1 MIRSGNLFAM
11 EGEKWRF
18 LRNKLSP
25 TFTSGK
31 MKMMFETVSDKGND
45 FVTAIKKANPV
56 GPVEMRAMCVR
67 LTSDIIG
74 SCAFGI
80 ECGALVN
87 GTSDIIKI
95 SKLFTDSAKSRLL
108 RALFLMNF
116 PNLSKKLSLRHTPKE
131 AEDYFMK
138 ILRETVDYRESNNV
152 QRNDFLNLLI
162 QLKNKGYV
170 EDDEVGTGGDTRKLT
185 FNQIAA
191 QAFIF
196 FL

>member
-1 MIRSGNLFAM
+1 
-11 EGEKWRF
+11 
-18 LRNKLSP
+18 
-25 TFTSGK
+25 
-31 MKMMFETVSDKGND
+31 MMFQTIADKGND
-45 FVTAIKKANPV
+45 FVTAIKKANNV
-56 GPVEMRAMCVR
+56 GPVEMRALCVG

-80 ECGALVN
+80 ECGALSR

-95 SKLFTDSAKSRLL
+95 AGLFSDQTNSRML

-116 PNLSKKLSLRHTPKE
+116 PNLSKKLRMGNTPKE
-131 AEDYFMK
+131 AEDYFMN
-138 ILRETVDYRESNNV
+138 ILKETVGYRETHNV
-152 QRNDFLNLLI
+152 QRKDFLNLLI

-170 EDDEVGTGGDTRKLT
+170 EDDEVGSKGDTKKLT